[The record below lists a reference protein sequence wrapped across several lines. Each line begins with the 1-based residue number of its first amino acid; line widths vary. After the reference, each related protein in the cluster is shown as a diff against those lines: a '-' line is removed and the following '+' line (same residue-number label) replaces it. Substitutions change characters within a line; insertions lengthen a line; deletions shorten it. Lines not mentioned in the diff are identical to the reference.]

1 MCTKLTLNSIESLVM
16 VPWKNVNIMAALGLK
31 EVTPVQLYNCLL
43 NLTDAILLK
52 LVLKANKGGRGSYAS
67 GPDYHSLSIK
77 GIEPRIEAK
86 YGR

>member
-52 LVLKANKGGRGSYAS
+52 LCS
-67 GPDYHSLSIK
+67 
-77 GIEPRIEAK
+77 
-86 YGR
+86 